1 MSRAWKEPCPNDG
14 AGVTSWRDRLAGVEG
29 AARSPAAGML
39 EARAP
44 KGNDKATIMGEGNG
58 LKPGSYSVTA
68 HERILWGRPAA
79 EAVLEE
85 ADHYGAKRIFVTS
98 TRSLTAKQDG
108 PLQRLERALGARHV
122 GTHAQIRSHSPRED
136 VVAGAAAARA
146 AKADLLVAVGGG
158 SVIDATKAMQ
168 LCLWAGLE
176 VADAM
181 EPYCVGFERH
191 RSVPVPLPA
200 DPIRMISV
208 STTLSASEFTENAG
222 ITQSKTNTKQS
233 FRHRLFAPRSIVLD
247 PAATLDT
254 PDWLLFAT
262 GIRSVDHAV
271 ENYCNSRAS
280 LATEALS
287 LQGLKL
293 LTGALPAIK
302 RDPSALEPRQEAQL
316 GMWQA
321 IAPSAAGVPT
331 GASHGIGYALG
342 AGFGVPHG
350 HTSCVM
356 LPAVLTWNAAVNAA
370 RQKALSAAM
379 GAPERSAG
387 ALIKDLVLS
396 LDQPVSLRAVGI
408 TRGDLDELAERAL
421 SYQPVQLNPRPIR
434 NVEDVKEIL
443 ELAW

>member
-1 MSRAWKEPCPNDG
+1 MSDPHAGLTAGTFHITAQERVVFGMPAGEAIVAEADRVG
-14 AGVTSWRDRLAGVEG
+14 AGRV
-29 AARSPAAGML
+29 
-39 EARAP
+39 
-44 KGNDKATIMGEGNG
+44 
-58 LKPGSYSVTA
+58 
-68 HERILWGRPAA
+68 
-79 EAVLEE
+79 
-85 ADHYGAKRIFVTS
+85 FVTS
-98 TRSLTAKQDG
+98 TRSLAQKEMG
-108 PLQRLERALGARHV
+108 PLQQIERALGPRHV
-122 GTHAQIRSHSPRED
+122 GTYATIRSHSPRED

-168 LCLWAGLE
+168 LCLWADLDS
-176 VADAM
+176 ADAM

-191 RSVPVPLPA
+191 KTVPLPLPA

-222 ITQSKTNTKQS
+222 ITQSETNTKQS

-287 LQGLKL
+287 LQGLTL
-293 LTGALPAIK
+293 LTRALPAIK
-302 RDPSALEPRQEAQL
+302 RNPAALEPRQEAQL

-321 IAPSAAGVPT
+321 IAASASGVPT

-342 AGFGVPHG
+342 AGFGVAHG

-356 LPAVLTWNAAVNAA
+356 LPAVLAWNAAVNGE

-379 GAPERSAG
+379 GAPEESAS
-387 ALIKDLVLS
+387 ALIKALVQD

-408 TRGDLDELAERAL
+408 KRENLDELARRAL
-421 SYQPVQLNPRPIR
+421 SSQPVQLNPRPIKT
-434 NVEDVKEIL
+434 VEDVKEIL

>member
-1 MSRAWKEPCPNDG
+1 M
-14 AGVTSWRDRLAGVEG
+14 RD
-29 AARSPAAGML
+29 S
-39 EARAP
+39 
-44 KGNDKATIMGEGNG
+44 DG

-79 EAVLEE
+79 EAVIEE
-85 ADHYGAKRIFVTS
+85 ADRYGAQRIFVTS
-98 TRSLTAKQDG
+98 TRSLTQKQDG
-108 PLQRLERALGARHV
+108 PLQRLERALGSRHAGTYAR
-122 GTHAQIRSHSPRED
+122 IRSHSPRED

-168 LCLWAGLE
+168 LCLWLGLDS
-176 VADAM
+176 VDAM

-191 RSVPVPLPA
+191 KSVTLALPP
-200 DPIRMISV
+200 DSIRMLSV

-222 ITQSKTNTKQS
+222 ITQSRTNTKQS
-233 FRHRLFAPRSIVLD
+233 FRHRLFAPRAIVLD
-247 PAATLDT
+247 PAATLET

-293 LTGALPAIK
+293 LYRALPAIK
-302 RDPSALEPRQEAQL
+302 RDPAALVPRQEAQL

-321 IAPSAAGVPT
+321 IAPSASGVPT

-342 AGFGVPHG
+342 AGFGVAHG
-350 HTSCVM
+350 HTSCVL
-356 LPAVLTWNAAVNAA
+356 LPAVLTWNAAVNAE
-370 RQKALSAAM
+370 RQQDLAAAM
-379 GAPERSAG
+379 GAPEKSA
-387 ALIKDLVLS
+387 AQLIKELVSTLE
-396 LDQPVSLRAVGI
+396 QPVCLRAVGI
-408 TRGDLDELAERAL
+408 KRENLDELAQRAL
-421 SYQPVQLNPRPIR
+421 SYQPVQLNPRPIKT
-434 NVEDVKEIL
+434 VEDVKEIL

>member
-1 MSRAWKEPCPNDG
+1 
-14 AGVTSWRDRLAGVEG
+14 
-29 AARSPAAGML
+29 
-39 EARAP
+39 
-44 KGNDKATIMGEGNG
+44 MGDTDG
-58 LKPGSYSVTA
+58 LKPGSFNITA

-85 ADHYGAKRIFVTS
+85 ADRYGAKRIFVTS
-98 TRSLTAKQDG
+98 TRSLTQKQNG
-108 PLQRLERALGARHV
+108 PLQRLERALGSRHV
-122 GTHAQIRSHSPRED
+122 GTYASIRSHSPRED
-136 VVAGAAAARA
+136 VVAGAAQARA

-168 LCLWAGLE
+168 LCLWLALDS
-176 VADAM
+176 VDAM

-191 RSVPVPLPA
+191 KSIALPLPA
-200 DPIRMISV
+200 DPIRMLSV

-222 ITQSKTNTKQS
+222 ITQSRTNTKQS
-233 FRHRLFAPRSIVLD
+233 FRHRLFAPRTIVLD
-247 PAATLDT
+247 PAATLET

-293 LTGALPAIK
+293 LYRALPAIK
-302 RDPSALEPRQEAQL
+302 RDPGALAPRQEAQL

-321 IAPSAAGVPT
+321 IAASASGVPT

-342 AGFGVPHG
+342 AGFGVAHG

-356 LPAVLTWNAAVNAA
+356 LPAVLTWNAAVNGE
-370 RQKALSAAM
+370 RQQDLSAAM
-379 GAPERSAG
+379 GAPGRSAG
-387 ALIKDLVLS
+387 ALIKELVLS
-396 LDQPVSLRAVGI
+396 LEQPVSLRAVGI
-408 TRGDLDELAERAL
+408 KRENLDELAQRAL
-421 SYQPVQLNPRPIR
+421 SYQPVQLNPRPIKT
-434 NVEDVKEIL
+434 VEDVRQIL